1 MIGHIAAWAFTA
13 LFFVLVLVGEVN
25 IKTSTGAVKYAVFL
39 GLLINLT
46 VVLCHT
52 PWSLGIRP

>member
-46 VVLCHT
+46 VVLCLT
-52 PWSLGIRP
+52 LWSLGIRP